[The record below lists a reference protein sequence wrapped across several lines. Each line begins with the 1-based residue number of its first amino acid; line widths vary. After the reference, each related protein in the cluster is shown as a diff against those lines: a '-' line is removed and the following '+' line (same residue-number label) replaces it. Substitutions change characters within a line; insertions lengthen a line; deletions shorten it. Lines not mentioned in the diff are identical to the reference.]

1 MIRRPPRSTR
11 TDTLFPYTT
20 LFRSIGAYAD
30 RDMVH
35 AADTR
40 AAAREDL
47 IERWNS
53 DRQMRP
59 GDTRIILTHTN
70 EEVRALNE
78 AARDR
83 MRAAGNLGEDV
94 AVKVERGERAFAAG
108 DRIIFLRNERS
119 LAVKNGTLGTIERAG
134 SAAMTVRTDGRSV
147 ALDLSTDGRRG
158 GKACLNTGRI

>member
-1 MIRRPPRSTR
+1 
-11 TDTLFPYTT
+11 
-20 LFRSIGAYAD
+20 
-30 RDMVH
+30 MVH

-53 DRQMRP
+53 DRQGRP

-70 EEVRALNE
+70 DEVRALNE

-83 MRAAGNLGEDV
+83 MRAAGDLGEDV
-94 AVKVERGERAFAAG
+94 VIKTERGERAFAAG

-119 LAVKNGTLGTIERAG
+119 LEVKNGTLGTVEHAG
-134 SAAMTVRTDGRSV
+134 SAAMTVRIDEGRSV
-147 ALDLSTDGRRG
+147 AFDL
-158 GKACLNTGRI
+158 K

>member
-70 EEVRALNE
+70 EEVRAPNE

-83 MRAAGNLGEDV
+83 TRAAGDPGED
-94 AVKVERGERAFAAG
+94 
-108 DRIIFLRNERS
+108 
-119 LAVKNGTLGTIERAG
+119 LAVKI
-134 SAAMTVRTDGRSV
+134 
-147 ALDLSTDGRRG
+147 RRG
-158 GKACLNTGRI
+158 GSPIAASYRTLSFCTERALAGHHHTI